1 MSPTV
6 SYWISPTASSGDTPR
21 RPCSILAA
29 ALAIATA
36 AQAQGTNPNSH
47 PVQAYTTLGPAG
59 AGSYVEPQLHTK
71 PNAVRTNNYG
81 TRGNV
86 HPNTGA
92 VGTRNPRY

>member
-1 MSPTV
+1 MKQV
-6 SYWISPTASSGDTPR
+6 
-21 RPCSILAA
+21 ILAA
-29 ALAIATA
+29 ALALVVTP

-59 AGSYVEPQLHTK
+59 AGSYVEPQQHTN
-71 PNAVRTNNYG
+71 PNAVRTNNHG

-86 HPNTGA
+86 NPNTGT